1 MCKVISVVNQKGG
14 VGKTTTTVNVGIGL
28 AREGKKVLLI
38 DADPQGSLTAS
49 LGYEEPDDLR
59 ITLATIMMDVINEEE
74 ISLEDGI
81 LHHQENVDLLPAN
94 IELSALEVTMGNVM
108 SREMIMKEYIDA
120 IRGRYDYILI
130 DCMPS
135 LGMMTINALVSSDSV
150 LIPVQA
156 AYLPV
161 KGLQQLIKT
170 ILTVKKRLNRK
181 LAIEG
186 ILLTMV
192 DFRTNY
198 ARDIASRVHTTY
210 GSQIEVFENVIPM
223 SVKAAETSAEGKSIY
238 MHCPKGKVAEAYKN
252 LTQEVLKNKNR
263 SGEKIKLASIDE
275 LPGVV
280 NEESA
285 MEIEISKI
293 HPFKNHPFKVLD
305 DEKMQDLVESV
316 RINGVLTPVLLRMDD
331 NEEYEMVSGH
341 RRMHAAQL
349 AGLTTIPAIVREL
362 SDDDA
367 IVAMVDA
374 NIQRE
379 ELLPSEKAFA
389 YKMKLEAMKR
399 QGVRTDLTLSQ
410 NETKLRSDEVLS
422 KQVGESRAQVQRF
435 VRLTELIPELLDLV
449 DNKKLQFT
457 VAVNISYID
466 KEVQGWIYE
475 YISDTGFIKPKQ
487 IAALRNQLNDGPINQ
502 IQMLSIFNNCVMAKK
517 VSRSLTFSEK
527 KLTKYFP
534 DDYTA
539 KDMEQVIE
547 SLLEKW
553 MQEQSC

>member
-1 MCKVISVVNQKGG
+1 M
-14 VGKTTTTVNVGIGL
+14 
-28 AREGKKVLLI
+28 
-38 DADPQGSLTAS
+38 
-49 LGYEEPDDLR
+49 
-59 ITLATIMMDVINEEE
+59 
-74 ISLEDGI
+74 
-81 LHHQENVDLLPAN
+81 
-94 IELSALEVTMGNVM
+94 
-108 SREMIMKEYIDA
+108 
-120 IRGRYDYILI
+120 
-130 DCMPS
+130 
-135 LGMMTINALVSSDSV
+135 
-150 LIPVQA
+150 
-156 AYLPV
+156 
-161 KGLQQLIKT
+161 
-170 ILTVKKRLNRK
+170 
-181 LAIEG
+181 
-186 ILLTMV
+186 
-192 DFRTNY
+192 
-198 ARDIASRVHTTY
+198 
-210 GSQIEVFENVIPM
+210 
-223 SVKAAETSAEGKSIY
+223 
-238 MHCPKGKVAEAYKN
+238 
-252 LTQEVLKNKNR
+252 KNR

-275 LPGVV
+275 LLGVV

-316 RINGVLTPVLLRMDD
+316 KINGVLTPVLLRMDE
-331 NEEYEMVSGH
+331 NEDYEMVSGH

-367 IVAMVDA
+367 IVTMVDA

-389 YKMKLEAMKR
+389 YKMKLDAMKR
-399 QGVRTDLTLSQ
+399 QGIRTDLTCVQ
-410 NETKLRSDEVLS
+410 NEHKSGKKSRELLGE
-422 KQVGESRAQVQRF
+422 QVGISSVQVTRYI
-435 VRLTELIPELLDLV
+435 RLTELIPELLDLV

-457 VAVNISYID
+457 VAVDISYID

-475 YISDTGFIKPKQ
+475 YICDTGFIKPKQ

-502 IQMLSIFNNCVMAKK
+502 IQMLSIFNKCVMAKK

-539 KDMEQVIE
+539 KDMEQIID